1 MNVQVQSTGNDRDAH
16 VVEEICGFVT
26 APVPRSFFLFAGAG
40 SGKTRTLVEVL
51 RRITGVV
58 KHEAGGK
65 YAKRLHSQG
74 QAIRVITYT
83 KNATDVITG
92 RLGKNDLA
100 AVSTIHA
107 FCWELIQGFDV
118 DIREA
123 LLALKDEELAIAKQ
137 AAAEKKNG
145 ETDTDRRKYAE
156 IADEAE
162 KIRIVEKFIYHPDR
176 NTYGIGA
183 LAHATVL
190 AVAAWLVNHRP
201 TLRRILEEHHPLV
214 LIDESQDT
222 MRGILDA
229 LLNVEATRPGKFTL
243 GLLGDHRQR
252 IYPDGH
258 RDLPAHVPTNWAF
271 PALKMNH
278 RSQKRIVDLINAI
291 WHADIAGRTQP
302 KSGFAQYPRE
312 EKSAGTVRIF
322 IGDAA
327 LATAEKVER
336 ERQCAAAMAKATGVD
351 AWTGET
357 RKFKTLALEH
367 KLAAKR
373 GGFFDA
379 YFAMDLLDE
388 DAAAP
393 KSNGERTGP
402 AMVRPLLGSILDLAA
417 CFEPTG
423 DLDEFAAMDVLRAGK
438 ALAHLPEDV
447 EERRTQLAKIHDAV
461 TAFGAAIRNPGAT
474 VREVLNPLLSKQI
487 FDADDRLVA
496 AFADDS
502 PPPDPPK
509 VMSKEERNNR
519 LKRGWGHL
527 FKTPWSQIARYRD
540 YLHGEAE
547 LATHQVVKGSEFQHV
562 MVVMDDYEARGFL
575 FSYDKVFG
583 AEPLSK
589 GDNENVAAGKETTVD
604 RTLRLLYVT
613 CSRAEESLALVLWAG
628 NRAAAVEAI
637 KAMEWFQEEEI
648 SLLD

>member
-1 MNVQVQSTGNDRDAH
+1 MNVPVQQTGNDRDAH
-16 VVEEICGFVT
+16 VVEEICGYVT
-26 APVPRSFFLFAGAG
+26 APVPLSFFLFAGAG

-58 KHEAGGK
+58 KHEAGGE
-65 YAKRLHSQG
+65 YAKRLRSQG
-74 QAIRVITYT
+74 QAVRVITYT
-83 KNATDVITG
+83 KNATDVVAG

-100 AVSTIHA
+100 VVSTIHA

-123 LLALKDEELAIAKQ
+123 LLALKDEELEAAKK

-145 ETDTDRRKYAE
+145 ETDTDRKKYAE
-156 IADEAE
+156 IAAE
-162 KIRIVEKFIYHPDR
+162 VDKIRVVEKFLYHPDR
-176 NTYGIGA
+176 NTYGNGA

-190 AVAAWLVNHRP
+190 AVAAWLVNCRP
-201 TLRRILEEHHPLV
+201 TLQRILEERYPLV

-222 MRGILDA
+222 MKSVLDA
-229 LLNVEATRPGKFTL
+229 LLNLEATRSGKFTL

-258 RDLPAHVPTNWAF
+258 RDLPAHVPAHWAF
-271 PALKMNH
+271 PALRMNH

-291 WHADIAGRTQP
+291 WCADITGRTQP
-302 KSGFAQYPRE
+302 KSGFAQHPRE

-327 LATAEKVER
+327 LATEEKVER

-351 AWTGET
+351 AWTDET
-357 RKFKTLALEH
+357 RRFKTLALEH

-373 GGFFDA
+373 GSFFDA

-417 CFEPTG
+417 CFEPGG
-423 DLDEFAAMDVLRAGK
+423 DLDEFAVMDVLRAAK
-438 ALAHLPEDV
+438 ALANLPEDV
-447 EERRTQLAKIHDAV
+447 EERRTRLAKIHDAV
-461 TAFGAAIRNPGAT
+461 TAFGAASRNPDAT
-474 VREVLNPLLSKQI
+474 VRDVLSPLLNAQI

-509 VMSKEERNNR
+509 VVSKEERNDR
-519 LKRGWGHL
+519 LKRGWSHL
-527 FKTPWSQIARYRD
+527 FKTPWPQIARYRD
-540 YLHGEAE
+540 YLHGEAK

-589 GDNENVAAGKETTVD
+589 GDSENVAAGKETTVD

-628 NRAAAVEAI
+628 NRAAAAEAI
-637 KAMEWFQEEEI
+637 KATEWFQEGEI

>member
-1 MNVQVQSTGNDRDAH
+1 MNVQVQPKGNDRDAH
-16 VVEEICGFVT
+16 VVEEICGYVT

-40 SGKTRTLVEVL
+40 SGKTWTLVEVL

-74 QAIRVITYT
+74 QAVRVITYT
-83 KNATDVITG
+83 KNATDVVAG

-100 AVSTIHA
+100 VVSTIHA

-123 LLALKDEELAIAKQ
+123 LLALKDEELATAKQ

-156 IADEAE
+156 IAAEVE
-162 KIRIVEKFIYHPDR
+162 KIRVVEKFLYHPDR
-176 NTYGIGA
+176 DTYGTGA

-190 AVAAWLVNHRP
+190 AVAAWLVNYRP
-201 TLRRILEEHHPLV
+201 TLQRILEERHPLV

-222 MRGILDA
+222 MKGILDA
-229 LLNVEATRPGKFTL
+229 LLNLEATRPGKFTL

-258 RDLPAHVPTNWAF
+258 SDLPAHVPAHWAF

-302 KSGFAQYPRE
+302 KSGFAQHPRE

-322 IGDAA
+322 IGDAT

-336 ERQCAAAMAKATGVD
+336 ERQCAAAMAKATEDD
-351 AWTGET
+351 AWANGT

-373 GGFFDA
+373 GSFFDA
-379 YFAMDLLDE
+379 YFAMDLLDK

-417 CFEPTG
+417 CFEPAD
-423 DLDEFAAMDVLRAGK
+423 DLDEFAAMDVLRAAK
-438 ALAHLPEDV
+438 ALAHLSDNV
-447 EERRTQLAKIHDAV
+447 EERRTQLAIIHDAV

-474 VREVLNPLLSKQI
+474 VREVLHPLLSTQI
-487 FDADDRLVA
+487 FDADHRLVA

-502 PPPDPPK
+502 PPPAPPK
-509 VMSKEERNNR
+509 VVSKEERNDR
-519 LKRGWGHL
+519 LQRGWSHL
-527 FKTPWSQIARYRD
+527 FQTPWPQIARYRD
-540 YLHGEAE
+540 YLRGEAE

-628 NRAAAVEAI
+628 SRAAAVEAI
-637 KAMEWFQEEEI
+637 KATGWFQEAEI